1 MSVEI
6 FKLLMASMQFSDGR
20 RAIKRDAEQV
30 FDVATIQDVDVI
42 CFTETTKS
50 NRVFDPVRRQ
60 AKRHKWAFQRGIR
73 GDVRL
78 AVNPK
83 NQVLESSYVHVLDPQ
98 GGLRKGNYSARG
110 IAEVTLRTKLKNV
123 ATVHGAHWIT
133 EGGPANDVRAARRR
147 LQSEMMVERVQLHGK
162 GRRLS
167 FWMGDTNEDEG
178 RREGEVQRP
187 LTLGGLTSIYDEL
200 GKYPNT
206 HGNKTIDV
214 IGAYRR
220 DGRVRP
226 VGVRTFGERD
236 SDHLMALGVYEIST
250 PRSR

>member
-1 MSVEI
+1 MPTEI
-6 FKLLMASMQFSDGR
+6 FKLLMASMQFSDGI
-20 RAIKRDAEQV
+20 RAIRRDAKQV
-30 FDVATIQDVDVI
+30 FDVAIVQDVDVI
-42 CFTETTKS
+42 CFTETVRG

-60 AKRHKWAFQRGIR
+60 AKKNGWPFQRDIR

-78 AVNPK
+78 AANPK
-83 NQVLESSYVHVLDPQ
+83 NEVLESNYVHVLDPQ

-110 IAEVTLRTKLKNV
+110 IAELTLRTKLKNI

-133 EGGPANDVRAARRR
+133 EGGRANDVRAARRR

-187 LTLGGLTSIYDEL
+187 LTLGGLTSIYDDL

-206 HGNKTIDV
+206 HGNSTIDV
-214 IGAYRR
+214 IGAYKR
-220 DGRVRP
+220 DGRVHP
-226 VGVRTFGERD
+226 VGVRTFGNRG
-236 SDHLMALGVYEIST
+236 SDHLMVMGVYEIST
-250 PRSR
+250 PRKK